1 DAIALTRQSPLAEFI
16 ETVRFPDLAR
26 STRDDLTGLA
36 RRRSASGYHPCG
48 TARMGP
54 ASDPSAVVDQYGRCH
69 AVDQL
74 VVADASIMPT
84 VPRANINLSTI
95 MIGEMVGEWLRT
107 EGARY
112 GL

>member
-1 DAIALTRQSPLAEFI
+1 
-16 ETVRFPDLAR
+16 
-26 STRDDLTGLA
+26 
-36 RRRSASGYHPCG
+36 
-48 TARMGP
+48 M
-54 ASDPSAVVDQYGRCH
+54 AVVDQFGRCH

-95 MIGEMVGEWLRT
+95 MIGEMVGEWIRT
-107 EGARY
+107 TPTRY